1 MYAAISIKHNTFL
14 PIETVGTVDE
24 SKKNKVDVDSIQSV
38 DSRMSKS
45 EIKIAKQSQ
54 RKRYFTHN
62 SQIFFLTVI
71 WF

>member
-1 MYAAISIKHNTFL
+1 MLQSALKIIPTFL

-24 SKKNKVDVDSIQSV
+24 SKKNKVDDDSIQSA
-38 DSRMSKS
+38 DNKMTKS

-62 SQIFFLTVI
+62 LQFSY
-71 WF
+71 